1 LAVVDGGEVVLSL
14 EARVEVHVGGESGA
28 AGEVELAPV
37 AGGDQPLLADSSP
50 VAGAVAVA
58 GDFGAAACGFGG
70 GVRLCVLG
78 AAAAVTWTAAWFAW

>member
-1 LAVVDGGEVVLSL
+1 MAVVDGREVVLSL
-14 EARVEVHVGGESGA
+14 ESRVEMHVRRESGA
-28 AGEVELAPV
+28 SRELQLAAV